1 MDMPST
7 PKCPSN
13 FLSASDSS
21 DWLFSAFQHWIVCGL
36 YHLMLFRTLN
46 CFLEAPVDQ
55 SLLPL
60 FDLLLSLFAK
70 LSSLWNYENTL
81 DLKFKNIFHIKILW
95 LNEPSNSEHIY
106 RFFIFYLVFFN
117 YFENYTHEYYIYTTS
132 TPHSPPSKHS
142 CVIPTLSKNLWPFK
156 IITVHT
162 CVYICILHVQYTL
175 YMYIYT
181 YIKPG
186 NFI

>member
-60 FDLLLSLFAK
+60 FDLLLSWFAE

-81 DLKFKNIFHIKILW
+81 DLKFKNVFHIKILW

-117 YFENYTHEYYIYTTS
+117 YFENYITFLPPNIPVSFQLSLKFMTFLNYYCTYM
-132 TPHSPPSKHS
+132 
-142 CVIPTLSKNLWPFK
+142 
-156 IITVHT
+156 
-162 CVYICILHVQYTL
+162 CVYMCITCTHTHYTC
-175 YMYIYT
+175 IYT